1 MKSMSQLFILT
12 LISAAA
18 LLSGCKKGAL
28 IAFPKTEALALDSIT
43 VVDYDAT
50 DMTLRVKGTV
60 QIEGVVGLNQLQF
73 FNSSACTGVILGQV
87 LVQDFSITG
96 LTLEL
101 PFGSKSQVYV
111 RTDSIADCN
120 LAFEYEPTVTVVDP
134 PVFASTSPASP
145 SRTSFEPA
153 VSGDAFPISSTISFY
168 SDSLCTV
175 AMGSGP
181 ASTFKSPGIQ
191 LLVTPNATSSIY
203 ARTTDMRGQLSTCV
217 KLTDYTHTTATS
229 PNPVFTAAE
238 PVSPTN
244 VTTTP
249 LIKGTLAAPGDVVII
264 YSDSS
269 CTAEV
274 GRGHKPDLENQGIAA
289 TVMGNTTT
297 NLYARALDVSLNPSD
312 CVFLTTYSNDTVAPS
327 APTFINASPVS
338 PTKATNYPKFTGTLP
353 SDAVTIRF
361 YNSATCQTQVGSG
374 RKTDYEGAGITVSV
388 TSNTTN
394 TIYARALD
402 GAGNMSPCAYMA
414 DYVHDSL
421 PPEAPIFNG
430 TTPTSPTNMSITPLV
445 YGATSAGTV
454 LLHFYNDE
462 FCTTGIGTG
471 TSAEFEN
478 AGIQVTAQTNAT
490 IGIYATATDDAGNVS
505 ECGFLSNYSH
515 SNQPAAPPVFSL
527 SYPTSPSR
535 SSNTPYIVGTAPNS
549 VTSVGL
555 FSDNV
560 CTASLGSGTR
570 LAFSTSGIRITVPTN
585 ASTVVYAQSTDIYG
599 NNSPCISLTTYIHN
613 TIPPMDP
620 TFTSTNPT
628 SPTNVSSMPTI
639 FGTSYANPASQ
650 LAPNR
655 VAFFDSSSC
664 VSKIGEGLPSAY
676 VSTGISLGLPENSV
690 TQLYGKAFD
699 AAGNQSNCVY
709 LTDFTHD
716 TLAPGRPLFQS
727 STPSSPS
734 YSTSTNII
742 GTFAGSTDFLPR
754 TSVQIY
760 SDSGCTVSLAS
771 GSPTAFSTT
780 GISVIV
786 PSNAST
792 LLFGASFNEV
802 GNKSTCSQLV
812 NFTHNSNGP
821 ANLSATANTDGS
833 ISLSWLADGTASPTP
848 TYVVKR
854 AVSSAGPYT
863 FIASGLNSSSYRD
876 NLVANGHTY
885 YYKVAASNS
894 TGTSDDSSPVSATVA
909 PSAPA
914 PGASLSVTTGANQ
927 VRLSWSGFSQD
938 MSYKLLRSTQR
949 GGPYTTIL
957 SEFTGTNYYDSGLT
971 NGTTYYYVVRGAN
984 PSGVSQNSNEVS
996 VVPLAAPA
1004 PPIGFRLE
1012 PVRNLAAC
1020 GNGAGLQLSWAYP
1033 NHYDSFDIFRQT
1045 WFGTSL
1051 LVNTTLNSAVDCNP
1065 VNFNS
1070 NQNLYALQAR
1080 WGAGSSLETPQILF
1094 YENNAF
1100 AVSVR
1105 PGNNH
1110 ILLALSAP
1118 SSSTGS
1124 TIYRSLTAEGPYSV
1138 LASNVTGTTYI
1149 DNAVANGTGY
1159 FYYAQAYRST
1169 NFNGYPSTK
1178 VGGTPG
1184 VVPSAPTN
1192 LRLSVDSSNFPT
1204 LSWTAPT
1211 NYNRFNIYTST
1222 SAGGPFV
1229 FLGNATTNTYIDS
1242 SPNDEVTYYY
1252 VTATWGQHETAA
1264 TNTVSFRKSLVG
1276 GLNAVGSSTDVT
1288 LSWSGV
1294 ANAQD
1299 YRIYRSSVSGGPYSS
1314 IAIVGTLNYSDT
1326 SLAAGDGYWYRVS
1339 ARFADGSEGLLSSE
1353 VTARRSGTYNPSAFS
1368 VTGRT
1373 GSSISVAWPT
1383 VTGVTTYRMYKA
1395 TNMAGPFTL
1404 TQAISNATSYT
1415 YTSLSSNT
1423 SFYFKVAAMQA
1434 GVEYPS
1440 AILHGATLV
1449 DPSAPVADVGNNRLD
1464 VSWAPVGGAS
1474 SYMLERTTD
1483 LTNFTTVASGIVG
1496 TTYADNGVTNGN
1508 IYFYRITA
1516 SFAEGNTTSPTS
1528 SGYTPGVTPQ
1538 VPSGLSVVDNS
1549 TSTDLVFTWA
1559 PVSGATKYNLY
1570 MSTTSGVYSTP
1581 IQSTT
1586 SNTNVLVS
1594 GLTAG
1599 TVHYFKVSALNGTL
1613 ESAMSSE
1620 ISVVPQ
1626 STPPAPI
1633 LRAASSTTIDLTWTA
1648 VPSAVT
1654 YNILRSDTGASFFT
1668 IATGVASTS
1677 YTDTPP
1683 DPAQTYYYRYQPVGA
1698 AGTRLAISA
1707 VSTSIEIT
1715 TTPEAPS
1722 SLLAT
1727 VTNLTTVQLDWT
1739 SAPQAVT
1746 YEVFRSTTS
1755 GSGYVSRGTIT
1766 APTTT
1771 FTDTVS
1777 AGTTYYYVARTTN
1790 LNGVSSVDSNEAS
1803 VNVQAAP
1810 TGVTATNTAT
1820 GIQVSWTA
1828 VGGASSYI
1836 VSRSTQS
1843 GGPYGTVATPTG
1855 TTTLDSSVVPGLT
1868 YYYVVKSVFATG
1880 ASSIDSA
1887 EVSATKSGRLSL
1899 QVPIEMVDRGL
1910 ASVAS
1915 ATRTFERSRTDFNT
1929 TDYDGSVTY
1938 SFEAV
1943 VQNQDMASRTID
1955 VLDATSATLATLTVP
1970 GSTFERTR
1978 MSLPISF
1985 SAGPQTLKLRLAQTS
2000 SDTSLIVHS
2009 ARVLVAQTNA
2019 TKTRLYIPLLAYDNS
2034 PTTDDLLGSIN
2045 TTNSSSLDTTTYTS
2059 GYLRKSAALSQ
2070 IVEYNAW
2077 ELNALVATSS
2087 GAKGQINL
2095 QNTSM
2100 SQSIPGS
2107 LTEFNGSSI
2116 ELAQVQIDEGVN
2128 YFTSTNDNNVFKIG
2142 LRCASGCASGAVSL
2156 YKAGL
2161 WVRLENLTKAEV
2173 LYRTSM
2179 GSSTLFSNTTFDQNR
2194 TLVDLS
2200 QFTSPTV
2207 RLQAEATTGSMTS
2220 ATVELLDDL
2229 TDDVGLNNLSSISGA
2244 NVSFGTNEDAI
2255 YRSMIFTPTSSHRYL
2270 TSVVPSGGSMN
2281 LKGSYLVI
2289 TSGP

>member
-1 MKSMSQLFILT
+1 M
-12 LISAAA
+12 
-18 LLSGCKKGAL
+18 SGCKKGAL
-28 IAFPKTEALALDSIT
+28 IAFPKTEALAVDSIT

-60 QIEGVVGLNQLQF
+60 QIEGAVGLNQLQF
-73 FNSSACTGVILGQV
+73 FDSPTCSGVILGQV
-87 LVQDFSITG
+87 LVQDFSFTG

-101 PFGSKSQVYV
+101 PFGQKSQIYV

-134 PVFASTSPASP
+134 PVFVATSPASP

-153 VSGDAFPISSTISFY
+153 VIGDAFPISSTISFY

-175 AMGSGP
+175 ALGSGP
-181 ASTFKSPGIQ
+181 ATTFKTPGIQ
-191 LLVTPNATSSIY
+191 LLVTPNATSPIY
-203 ARTTDMRGQLSTCV
+203 ARTADLRGQLSTCV

-229 PNPVFTAAE
+229 PNPVFTSAD

-249 LIKGTLAAPGDVVII
+249 LIKGTLAAPGDVVIV

-274 GRGHKPDLENQGIAA
+274 GRGHKADLEDQGIAA
-289 TVMGNTTT
+289 TILGNTTT
-297 NLYARALDVSLNPSD
+297 NLYARALDVALNPSD
-312 CVFLTTYSNDTVAPS
+312 CVFLTTYVNDTVAPS
-327 APTFINASPVS
+327 APTFINASPAS

-361 YNSATCQTQVGSG
+361 YNSATCQTQIGSG

-394 TIYARALD
+394 SIYARALD
-402 GAGNMSPCAYMA
+402 GAGNMSPCAYLA

-430 TTPTSPTNMSITPLV
+430 TTPASPTNMSITPLV

-462 FCTTGIGTG
+462 FCTTGIGSG
-471 TSAEFEN
+471 TTAQFEDT
-478 AGIQVTAQTNAT
+478 GIQITAQTNTT
-490 IGIYATATDDAGNVS
+490 IGIYGTATDDAGNVS

-515 SNQPAAPPVFSL
+515 SNNPAPSPVFSL

-560 CTASLGSGTR
+560 CTTSFGSGTR
-570 LAFSTSGIRITVPTN
+570 LTFSTSGIRITVPTN

-599 NNSPCISLTTYIHN
+599 NNSPCIALTTYIHN

-676 VSTGISLGLPENSV
+676 SSTGISLGLPENSV

-709 LTDFTHD
+709 LTDYTHD
-716 TLAPGRPLFQS
+716 TLLPGRPLFQS

-734 YSTSTNII
+734 YSPKTNII

-780 GISVIV
+780 GIPVTV
-786 PSNAST
+786 PTNAST

-821 ANLSATANTDGS
+821 ANLSATPNNDGS
-833 ISLSWLADGTASPTP
+833 ISLSWLADSSASPTP

-854 AVSSAGPYT
+854 AVAIAGPYT

-876 NLVANGHTY
+876 SLVSNGHTY
-885 YYKVAASNS
+885 YYKVAASNA
-894 TGTSDDSSPVSATVA
+894 TGTSDDSAAVWATVA

-957 SEFTGTNYYDSGLT
+957 SEYTATNYYDSGLT

-1033 NHYDSFDIFRQT
+1033 NHYDSFDIFRET
-1045 WFGTSL
+1045 GYGTAL

-1065 VNFNS
+1065 S
-1070 NQNLYALQAR
+1070 NYNTNRNYYALQAR
-1080 WGAGSSLETPQILF
+1080 WGAGSSLETAQLLF

-1100 AVSVR
+1100 GVSVR

-1118 SSSTGS
+1118 SASTGS

-1138 LASNVTGTTYI
+1138 LATNVTGSTYL
-1149 DNAVANGTGY
+1149 DNSVTNGVGY
-1159 FYYAQAYRST
+1159 FYYAQAYRGT
-1169 NFNGYPSTK
+1169 DFNGYPSTK
-1178 VGGTPG
+1178 SGGTPG
-1184 VVPSAPTN
+1184 AIPSAPTN
-1192 LRLSVDSSNFPT
+1192 LRIISDSSNSPN
-1204 LSWTAPT
+1204 LYWTAPT
-1211 NYNRFNIYTST
+1211 NFNRFNIYTS
-1222 SAGGPFV
+1222 SAPGGPFV
-1229 FLGNATTNTYIDS
+1229 FLGNSTTNTYTDS
-1242 SPNDEVTYYY
+1242 SPNDEMTYYY
-1252 VTATWGQHETAA
+1252 VTASWGQHETAA

-1276 GLNAVGSSTDVT
+1276 GLSAVGSGTGVA

-1299 YRIYRSSVSGGPYSS
+1299 YRIYRAASSGGAYSS
-1314 IAIVGTLNYSDT
+1314 IAIVGTLSYDDT
-1326 SLAAGDGYWYRVS
+1326 SMAAGDGYWYRVS
-1339 ARFADGSEGLLSSE
+1339 ARFSDGSEGLLSGE

-1373 GSSISVAWPT
+1373 GASISVAWPT

-1404 TQAISNATSYT
+1404 TQAISNTTSYT
-1415 YTSLSSNT
+1415 YTGLSANT
-1423 SFYFKVAAMQA
+1423 SYYFKVAAMQA

-1440 AILHGATLV
+1440 AVLHGATLV
-1449 DPSAPVADVGNNRLD
+1449 DPSAPSADVGNNRLD

-1474 SYMLERTTD
+1474 SYMLERSTD

-1496 TTYADNGVTNGN
+1496 TSYADNGVTNGN
-1508 IYFYRITA
+1508 IYFYRLTA
-1516 SFAEGNTTSPTS
+1516 SFAEGNTTSPNS
-1528 SGYTPGVTPQ
+1528 IGYTPGVTPQ
-1538 VPSGLSVVDNS
+1538 VPSGISVVDNS

-1559 PVSGATKYNLY
+1559 AVSGATKYNLY

-1599 TVHYFKVSALNGTL
+1599 TIYYFKVSALNGTL
-1613 ESAMSSE
+1613 ESGLSNE
-1620 ISVVPQ
+1620 IAVIPQ
-1626 STPPAPI
+1626 STPPAPL

-1648 VPSAVT
+1648 VPSAAT

-1668 IATGVASTS
+1668 IATGVAATT

-1683 DPAQTYYYRYQPVGA
+1683 DPAQTYYYRYQPVGSG
-1698 AGTRLAISA
+1698 GTRLAISA
-1707 VSTSIEIT
+1707 VSSSIEIT
-1715 TTPEAPS
+1715 TAPEAPS

-1727 VTNLTTVQLDWT
+1727 VTDLSTVKLDWT

-1771 FTDTVS
+1771 FDDTVS

-1790 LNGVSSVDSNEAS
+1790 LNGVSSINSNEAS
-1803 VNVQAAP
+1803 VSIQAAP
-1810 TGVTATNTAT
+1810 TGVSSSDAAT

-1828 VGGASSYI
+1828 VGGATSYI

-1843 GGPYGTVATPTG
+1843 GGPYGIVAAPSG
-1855 TTTLDSSVVPGLT
+1855 TTTVDTTVTPGLV
-1868 YYYVVKSVFATG
+1868 YYYVVKSVFASG
-1880 ASSIDSA
+1880 ASSIDSS

-1899 QVPIEMVDRGL
+1899 QVPIEMIDRGL
-1910 ASVAS
+1910 ASLSSGA
-1915 ATRTFERSRTDFNT
+1915 RTFERSRTDLNT
-1929 TDYDGSVTY
+1929 NDYDGVVTY
-1938 SFEAV
+1938 SLEAV
-1943 VQNQDMASRTID
+1943 VQNQDGGDHTID
-1955 VLDATSATLATLTVP
+1955 LIDATSATVATLTVP
-1970 GSTFERTR
+1970 GSTFDRTR
-1978 MSLPISF
+1978 FAIPISL
-1985 SAGPQTLKLRLAQTS
+1985 SAGAQSLKLRLAQTA
-2000 SDTSLIVHS
+2000 SDTSLLVHS
-2009 ARVLVAQTNA
+2009 ARLLVTQTNA
-2019 TKTRLYIPLLAYDNS
+2019 TKTRLYVPLLAYDNS
-2034 PTTDDLLGSIN
+2034 PTTDDALGAIN

-2059 GYLRKSAALSQ
+2059 GYLRKTASLSR

-2077 ELNALVATSS
+2077 ELNALVATTG

-2095 QNTSM
+2095 QNTTM
-2100 SQSIPGS
+2100 SQNVPGTE
-2107 LTEFNGSSI
+2107 TEFSDSSI
-2116 ELAQVQIDEGVN
+2116 QLAQVQIDEGVN
-2128 YFTSTNDNNVFKIG
+2128 YFSTSNENNVFKIG
-2142 LRCASGCASGAVSL
+2142 LKCTLGCASGTASV

-2161 WVRLENLTKAEV
+2161 WVRLENLTQAEV

-2179 GSSTLFSNTTFDQNR
+2179 GASTLFSNTTFDQNR
-2194 TLVDLS
+2194 TLVDLGL
-2200 QFTSPTV
+2200 FTSPTV
-2207 RLQAEATTGSMTS
+2207 RLQAEATTGSMAS
-2220 ATVELLDDL
+2220 ASIELLDDL
-2229 TDDVGLNNLSSISGA
+2229 TDDSGLNNLSSISGA
-2244 NVSFGTNEDAI
+2244 TVNFGTNEDAI
-2255 YRSMIFTPTSSHRYL
+2255 YRSMSFTPTSGHRHM
-2270 TSVVPSGGSMN
+2270 TSVVPSGGSMV